1 MSMGQELIRKLVRP
15 RDDLFWFNR
24 PQLLL
29 YLIHFI
35 LFQNAFELA
44 YFFWLLKTFGFTSC
58 IMGKAWVVISRL
70 VIGVFVQIL
79 CSYSTLP
86 LYALVTQMGSQIKHS
101 IFQESTELAIHGW
114 HEKVKEK
121 RKKRK
126 LNHRL
131 VSSSIHKTF
140 GLSSKLKHH
149 NSTPRS
155 VRLSKG
161 HATKSTPM
169 DQVNTG
175 LHHTQDIVQ
184 SDNSKLSDGTHVV
197 EIAEH

>member
-1 MSMGQELIRKLVRP
+1 M
-15 RDDLFWFNR
+15 
-24 PQLLL
+24 
-29 YLIHFI
+29 FI
-35 LFQNAFELA
+35 LYESDGFQCVA
-44 YFFWLLKTFGFTSC
+44 
-58 IMGKAWVVISRL
+58 
-70 VIGVFVQIL
+70 IL
-79 CSYSTLP
+79 TR
-86 LYALVTQMGSQIKHS
+86 QMGSQIKHS

-169 DQVNTG
+169 DEVNTG
-175 LHHTQDIVQ
+175 LHDTQDIVQ
-184 SDNSKLSDGTHVV
+184 SDNSKLSGKN
-197 EIAEH
+197 

>member
-1 MSMGQELIRKLVRP
+1 
-15 RDDLFWFNR
+15 
-24 PQLLL
+24 
-29 YLIHFI
+29 
-35 LFQNAFELA
+35 
-44 YFFWLLKTFGFTSC
+44 
-58 IMGKAWVVISRL
+58 
-70 VIGVFVQIL
+70 
-79 CSYSTLP
+79 
-86 LYALVTQMGSQIKHS
+86 MGSQIKHS

-126 LNHRL
+126 LNHRP

-149 NSTPRS
+149 NSTPCS

-169 DQVNTG
+169 DQVNME
-175 LHHTQDIVQ
+175 LHDTQDIVQ
-184 SDNSKLSDGTHVV
+184 SDNSKLSGKNSISFLCNNTYSMKKGLHVSTSV
-197 EIAEH
+197 GQVPGLEGQNRRFWFQLVKTKPEYTYLIPAKNQFFLVVN

>member
-1 MSMGQELIRKLVRP
+1 MCDQILHTQWYDTM
-15 RDDLFWFNR
+15 
-24 PQLLL
+24 
-29 YLIHFI
+29 FI
-35 LFQNAFELA
+35 LYESDGFQCV
-44 YFFWLLKTFGFTSC
+44 G
-58 IMGKAWVVISRL
+58 
-70 VIGVFVQIL
+70 IL
-79 CSYSTLP
+79 TR
-86 LYALVTQMGSQIKHS
+86 QMGSQIKHS

-126 LNHRL
+126 LNHRP

-175 LHHTQDIVQ
+175 LHDTQDIVQ
-184 SDNSKLSDGTHVV
+184 SDNSKLSGKNSISFLCNNTYSMKKR
-197 EIAEH
+197 IACFN